1 MCIGDEA
8 TEFDVIPE
16 NAAGLGLEPARY
28 FIPAQ
33 EDGKEKEKFIC
44 RDMSCI
50 IQLLYIYRLYSME
63 LCHYYIQTV

>member
-16 NAAGLGLEPARY
+16 NSAGVGLEPARY

-33 EDGKEKEKFIC
+33 EDGKENL
-44 RDMSCI
+44 MVT
-50 IQLLYIYRLYSME
+50 
-63 LCHYYIQTV
+63 H